1 MSLICHL
8 SGVHMDTLTCPC
20 NEVALCF
27 YRKMCY
33 PGETSYAWAVT
44 IFQKYS
50 AASPLWEV
58 ISVKISILAVLIA
71 NSLFI
76 NGMLIKHQ

>member
-27 YRKMCY
+27 YRNMCY
-33 PGETSYAWAVT
+33 PGETSYAWAIT
-44 IFQKYS
+44 RD
-50 AASPLWEV
+50 L
-58 ISVKISILAVLIA
+58 VKAGTGWAGKREKIGKS
-71 NSLFI
+71 
-76 NGMLIKHQ
+76 GMGLGK

>member
-20 NEVALCF
+20 NEVAFCF

-50 AASPLWEV
+50 AASPSHHNIVDQCLVYTW
-58 ISVKISILAVLIA
+58 
-71 NSLFI
+71 
-76 NGMLIKHQ
+76 